1 MEKGLKLLKVVASVL
16 ALQGSEECKHRGR
29 GRNNSSLSKVSML
42 VIIYITQGVRL
53 GNTRTLLVASEETA
67 LEINEDIMNYP

>member
-1 MEKGLKLLKVVASVL
+1 VEKGLKLLKVVASVL